1 MHVVHLSLGFVRA
14 KDASSFLD
22 RVPVLTR
29 LCEETARVPGVRV
42 TALGRFDRD
51 EDVRRGGVD
60 YSFRADD
67 PDHLL
72 AGRRTVPA
80 SLFYLVRSLRPDVVH
95 LHGLLFPLQ
104 AAELRLWL
112 GRAPVLAIQHHG
124 ERPEGRMRPSFQR
137 ALFRAADGFL
147 FTSPGIADEWVRA
160 GLLDPAWP
168 VLGVVEASTDFVPV
182 PRAEARA
189 RTGLPGAP
197 SILWVGRL
205 HEKKDPMTA
214 LEGFARAL
222 EQVPGAHLSMAF
234 REAPLLPEVRAFRER
249 SPLLAQRVHLLG
261 EVPHADLP
269 NLFSAADLFLT
280 SSPAEGSNFAL
291 LEALA
296 CGTPPVASDIPAHR
310 VLTGEG
316 AVGQLFAAADAES
329 CARALVEAAARL
341 GEEDRLAARRHFER
355 RLGWPVVAERAV
367 TAYHA
372 LASARGGKG
381 PPASR
386 VVGSGAGNIGAR

>member
-29 LCEETARVPGVRV
+29 LCEETARLPGVRV
-42 TALGRFDRD
+42 TALCRFDRD

-60 YSFRADD
+60 YHFRADD
-67 PDHLL
+67 PDLLL

-80 SLFYLVRSLRPDVVH
+80 SLFQLARSLRPDVVH

-104 AAELRLWL
+104 AAELRLFL
-112 GRAPVLAIQHHG
+112 GRGPVLAIQHHG
-124 ERPEGRMRPSFQR
+124 ERPEGRMRPAFQR

-147 FTSPGIADEWVRA
+147 FTSPGIADEWVLS
-160 GLLDPAWP
+160 GVLDPSWP

-197 SILWVGRL
+197 AILWVGRL
-205 HEKKDPMTA
+205 HEKKDPTTA

-222 EQVPGAHLSMAF
+222 EELPGAQLSMAF

-249 SPLLAQRVHLLG
+249 SPLLAERIHLLA

-269 NLFSAADLFLT
+269 HAFSAADLFLT

-310 VLTGEG
+310 VLTGDG
-316 AVGQLFAAADAES
+316 AVGRLFPVGDAEACAREIVAAASRLAEK
-329 CARALVEAAARL
+329 
-341 GEEDRLAARRHFER
+341 DRLAARRHFEE
-355 RLGWPVVAERAV
+355 RLGWPAVAEQAV
-367 TAYHA
+367 GAYRA
-372 LASARGGKG
+372 LAAGKG
-381 PPASR
+381 R
-386 VVGSGAGNIGAR
+386 KG